1 MFLKVNNLS
10 KLYNSVNVIENI
22 TFSQKK
28 GEIIS
33 IIGSSGTGKT
43 TVLNCLSGL
52 VEVSS
57 GTIFLNSTRIDNIS
71 ANLRNI
77 SYVFQESPLFPHMN
91 VLENILFNLNIYEKK
106 DLDSLIK
113 KTSIDLILNK
123 YPHELSG
130 GENQRVAVVR
140 SLIRKP
146 DLLLLDEP
154 FSNLDTPNKNILKEI
169 ILNIIKKNQIT
180 TIMVNHDVK
189 ESLEISDRIM
199 VLNNCKIEAF
209 DKPESIYKFPQN
221 LKIAKLFGE
230 VTSFKLNNKVAY
242 IRPENINIV
251 DHSKYKIKVK
261 NSYYIGG
268 KYKIIGSYLKNNVTF
283 YHKSNISKGEVLF
296 FNFNNDDIL
305 PIK

>member
-10 KLYNSVNVIENI
+10 KFYSSVNVIENI

-52 VEVSS
+52 AEVSS
-57 GTIFLNSTRIDNIS
+57 GTIFLNSSRIDNVS

-189 ESLEISDRIM
+189 ESLELSDRIM
-199 VLNNCKIEAF
+199 VLDNCKIEAF
-209 DKPESIYKFPQN
+209 NNPDYIYKFPKN
-221 LKIAKLFGE
+221 LKIAKLFGD
-230 VTSFKLNNKVAY
+230 VTSFKLNDRVTY
-242 IRPENINIV
+242 LRPENINIV

-261 NSYYIGG
+261 NSYYVGG
-268 KYKIIGSYLKNNVTF
+268 KYKIIGDYLKNNVTF
-283 YHKSNISKGEVLF
+283 YHKSNLSKGEELF
-296 FNFNNDDIL
+296 FNFNNEDIL
-305 PIK
+305 PI

>member
-52 VEVSS
+52 AEVSS

-113 KTSIDLILNK
+113 KTSIDLILDK

-180 TIMVNHDVK
+180 TIMVNHDIK
-189 ESLEISDRIM
+189 ESLELSDRIM
-199 VLNNCKIEAF
+199 VLDNCKIEAF
-209 DKPESIYKFPQN
+209 DKPDYIYKFPKN
-221 LKIAKLFGE
+221 LKIANLFGD
-230 VTSFKLNNKVAY
+230 VTSFKLNDRVTY

-261 NSYYIGG
+261 KSYYVGG
-268 KYKIIGSYLKNNVTF
+268 RYKIIGNYLESNVTF
-283 YHKSNISKGEVLF
+283 YHKSNLSKGELLF
-296 FNFNNDDIL
+296 FNFNDGDIL
-305 PIK
+305 PIE

>member
-10 KLYNSVNVIENI
+10 KFYSSINVIENI

-52 VEVSS
+52 TEVSS
-57 GTIFLNSTRIDNIS
+57 GTIFLNSSRIDNIS

-113 KTSIDLILNK
+113 KTSIDLILDK

-189 ESLEISDRIM
+189 ESLELSDRIM

-209 DKPESIYKFPQN
+209 DKPDYIYKFPKN
-221 LKIAKLFGE
+221 LKIANLFGD
-230 VTSFKLNNKVAY
+230 VTSFKLNDRVNY

-261 NSYYIGG
+261 KSYYVGG
-268 KYKIIGSYLKNNVTF
+268 KYKIIGNYLESNVTF
-283 YHKSNISKGEVLF
+283 YHKSNLSKGELLF
-296 FNFNNDDIL
+296 FNFNDGDIL
-305 PIK
+305 PIE

>member
-10 KLYNSVNVIENI
+10 KFYSSINVIENI

-52 VEVSS
+52 TEVSS
-57 GTIFLNSTRIDNIS
+57 GTIFLNSSRIDNIS

-113 KTSIDLILNK
+113 KTSIDLILDK

-189 ESLEISDRIM
+189 ESLELSDRIM
-199 VLNNCKIEAF
+199 VLDNCKIEAF
-209 DKPESIYKFPQN
+209 DKPDYIYKFPKN
-221 LKIAKLFGE
+221 LKIANLFGD
-230 VTSFKLNNKVAY
+230 VTSFKLNDRVTY

-261 NSYYIGG
+261 KSYYVGG
-268 KYKIIGSYLKNNVTF
+268 RYKIIGNYLESNVTF
-283 YHKSNISKGEVLF
+283 YHKSNLSKGELLF
-296 FNFNNDDIL
+296 FNFNDGDIL
-305 PIK
+305 PIE

>member
-52 VEVSS
+52 AEVSS

-113 KTSIDLILNK
+113 KTSIDLILDK

-169 ILNIIKKNQIT
+169 ILNIIKKNKIT

-209 DKPESIYKFPQN
+209 SKPDFIYKFPKN

-230 VTSFKLNNKVAY
+230 VTSFKLNNRVAY
-242 IRPENINIV
+242 IRPENIDIV
-251 DHSKYKIKVK
+251 NHSKYKIKVK
-261 NSYYIGG
+261 NSYYVGG
-268 KYKIIGSYLKNNVTF
+268 KYKITGDYLKNNLTF
-283 YHKSNISKGEVLF
+283 YHKSRFSKGEELF
-296 FNFNNDDIL
+296 FNFNIEDIL
-305 PIK
+305 PVG

>member
-10 KLYNSVNVIENI
+10 KFYSSINVIENI

-52 VEVSS
+52 TEVSS
-57 GTIFLNSTRIDNIS
+57 GTIFLNSSRIDNIS

-113 KTSIDLILNK
+113 KTSIDLILDK

-180 TIMVNHDVK
+180 TIMVNHDIK
-189 ESLEISDRIM
+189 ESLELSDRIM
-199 VLNNCKIEAF
+199 VLDNCKIEAF
-209 DKPESIYKFPQN
+209 DKPDYIYKFPKN
-221 LKIAKLFGE
+221 LKIANLFGD
-230 VTSFKLNNKVAY
+230 VTSFKLNDRVIY

-261 NSYYIGG
+261 KSYYVGG
-268 KYKIIGSYLKNNVTF
+268 RYKIIGNYLESNVTF
-283 YHKSNISKGEVLF
+283 YHKSNLSKGELLF
-296 FNFNNDDIL
+296 FNFNDGDIL
-305 PIK
+305 PIE